1 MIWLQRQLS
10 IIAGTLRL
18 LAAQPLSSCLNIL
31 VIGIALALPVGF
43 YVVVDNLQK
52 FSRHISSEPQ
62 LSIFLSTDA
71 GSAEAFAVEQ
81 KLKVLGGVKKYEFV
95 PRASA
100 LETLKRNSGLRDVL
114 DNLKGNPLPDAFV
127 VTAEESRLESLE
139 AIRDTAS
146 KWPRVAHVQMDSDW
160 ARRLDAAVGLGRTLS
175 RLLTVLLALALVAV
189 TFNTIRLQILTR
201 HEEIE
206 VSRLIGA
213 TDAYIRRPFLYFGAI
228 QGMLGGVA
236 SWIIVAAS
244 VGLINRGLERLGL
257 AYGADLRVDSLT
269 SMDTLSLLIFS
280 AFLGWLGA
288 WMSVSRHLWEI
299 QPQ

>member
-1 MIWLQRQLS
+1 
-10 IIAGTLRL
+10 
-18 LAAQPLSSCLNIL
+18 
-31 VIGIALALPVGF
+31 
-43 YVVVDNLQK
+43 
-52 FSRHISSEPQ
+52 
-62 LSIFLSTDA
+62 
-71 GSAEAFAVEQ
+71 
-81 KLKVLGGVKKYEFV
+81 
-95 PRASA
+95 
-100 LETLKRNSGLRDVL
+100 
-114 DNLKGNPLPDAFV
+114 
-127 VTAEESRLESLE
+127 
-139 AIRDTAS
+139 
-146 KWPRVAHVQMDSDW
+146 MDSDW

-175 RLLTVLLALALVAV
+175 RLLTVLLAIALVAV

-228 QGMLGGVA
+228 QGMLGGAA

-244 VGLINRGLERLGL
+244 VALINRGLERLGL

-269 SMDTLSLLIFS
+269 SMDTLSLLLFS